1 MEINVIGE
9 MEAKS
14 KLRFEEGRY
23 AEAVRLYTIM
33 SVLEPNNPEHHCQ
46 RYAWDLNVTHNIY
59 QLCGCSFVI

>member
-46 RYAWDLNVTHNIY
+46 RNCRQFVVLHQDAD
-59 QLCGCSFVI
+59 GCAGVS